1 MYIED
6 KTKNLLNYITLVISL
21 IFVIYL
27 TLKVSDFSDRFNTD
41 INFGYF
47 LDNGYISTV
56 RDIILVILVSYLF
69 MFLTFGISIW
79 LFFKTYNLNAII
91 QSICSIILMVV
102 TFKLVNIPFLI
113 IMVIFGVIALF
124 IILASAQNKG
134 YK

>member
-47 LDNGYISTV
+47 LDNGYISAV

>member
-47 LDNGYISTV
+47 LDNGYISAV

-69 MFLTFGISIW
+69 MFLTFGIRIW